1 MSAII
6 LHEKYGL
13 NTTIPQCFICGKPK
27 NEIVMLGAAY
37 KEEAPMHMCID
48 KVPCDECKKLTEQG
62 ILLVVVKDN
71 TDHDNPYRTGQIVVI
86 KEEAF
91 KKIFNEKI
99 PLQRIAFVEETV
111 FEKTG
116 MKEEAERMQ
125 GDKNDQEHEKL
136 ENK

>member
-1 MSAII
+1 MGII
-6 LHEKYGL
+6 LHQKYGL
-13 NTTIPQCFICGKPK
+13 NATIPQCFICGKQK
-27 NEIVMLGAAY
+27 NEIAMLGASY

-91 KKIFNEKI
+91 KKIFNDKM
-99 PLQRIAFVEETV
+99 PSKRIAFVEETV
-111 FEKTG
+111 FERTG
-116 MKEEAERMQ
+116 MKEVADRMNE
-125 GDKNDQEHEKL
+125 GASKEEKK
-136 ENK
+136 EEKAK